1 MADNPILTA
10 TVPGGLTTVA
20 VAADDVSSVFYQ
32 RVKLDA
38 GADGAALPVD
48 VTNPLPVYTPQGSA
62 SVVNTKVSVDT
73 TAGGTELL
81 AASASRK
88 GWAVMPEAA
97 MHISV
102 GENTTTNS
110 FQVQP
115 YQVFSP
121 PVNLTGQVK
130 GLSALGTINLTG
142 ATVTLLW
149 RIATTGSKP
158 SDKQSAAMTLVTPA
172 SGIASYTFTAGQLVA
187 GKMTAEVQITA
198 AGVTITSDDVLEYD
212 IRARV

>member
-1 MADNPILTA
+1 MADNPVLTA
-10 TVPGGLTTVA
+10 TVPGGITSVT

-48 VTNPLPVYTPQGSA
+48 VTNPLPVYTPQGSG

-130 GLSALGTINLTG
+130 GLSALGTINVWVF
-142 ATVTLLW
+142 AC
-149 RIATTGSKP
+149 
-158 SDKQSAAMTLVTPA
+158 
-172 SGIASYTFTAGQLVA
+172 
-187 GKMTAEVQITA
+187 
-198 AGVTITSDDVLEYD
+198 
-212 IRARV
+212 